1 MATYAFALPEL
12 GEGIE
17 SGDVVNVLV
26 AVGETITQDQ
36 PLIELET

>member
-1 MATYAFALPEL
+1 MAAYAFALPEL

-26 AVGETITQDQ
+26 TTGDRVGASA
-36 PLIELET
+36 LKM

>member
-1 MATYAFALPEL
+1 MAAYAFELPEL

-26 AVGETITQDQ
+26 AAGDRVVQDQ
-36 PLIELET
+36 PLIEL